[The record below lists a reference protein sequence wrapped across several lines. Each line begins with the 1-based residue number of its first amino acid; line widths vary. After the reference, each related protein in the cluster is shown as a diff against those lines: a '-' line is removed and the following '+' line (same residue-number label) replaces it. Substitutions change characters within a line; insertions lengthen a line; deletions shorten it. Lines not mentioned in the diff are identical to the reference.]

1 MELTTVFLY
10 VDERL
15 VGVDDLFEIDRMI
28 YGMGERRAVI
38 VIMIQPFGFFA
49 CEVAVGVDRRKYA
62 TGEIT
67 SHRNEIYV
75 VVEVGLQ
82 RLERARDLGKVLVG
96 EWLVDGYIVGSP
108 AEMCCR

>member
-1 MELTTVFLY
+1 MFLY